1 MINIYYRIIDIV
13 KLAHVSTMPAER
25 VCAVCHLSQTFR
37 LRKGDPGKDGT
48 EAEQMGKDGERTDQ
62 D

>member
-1 MINIYYRIIDIV
+1 MLELFVRNGG
-13 KLAHVSTMPAER
+13 AM
-25 VCAVCHLSQTFR
+25 LSQTFV

-48 EAEQMGKDGERTDQ
+48 EAKQTGNDGERTDQ